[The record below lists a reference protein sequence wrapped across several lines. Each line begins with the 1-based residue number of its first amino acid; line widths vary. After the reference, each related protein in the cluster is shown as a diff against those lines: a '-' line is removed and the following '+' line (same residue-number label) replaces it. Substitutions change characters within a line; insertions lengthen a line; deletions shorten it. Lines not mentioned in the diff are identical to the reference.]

1 MQAKI
6 GIIRTFVRHP
16 NAANLLMALMILGGL
31 FSMSQLNRQLMPTV
45 GMDAVT
51 VNFIWPGATAED
63 IIANVL
69 ETIEPEI
76 RFITGIDEFNG
87 YASEGTG
94 GFFINF
100 KEGTNMARA
109 FSDVENGIARV
120 EGQLPEDLEKFSISQ
135 IEVQEPVSRIALS
148 GPFPERALKAYAK
161 EIRDDLLARG
171 IDRVNMQGVRDS
183 EIWVTPEP
191 SILRQLDLK
200 IEGVAAKIRQT
211 SLDQPSGTVD
221 GAYERIIRS
230 KGQTKTVEA
239 VEEIEIISRDDG
251 RKLKIKD
258 IATVQETFNDSQ
270 PEGFFKG
277 NRAVSLQ
284 IMRSASMDSLDVARK
299 VEKYLEEK
307 AEVLPASLTLNHY
320 DVRAQYVGDRI
331 WLLTKNGIG
340 GLLLVLGVLYVF
352 LNGRLA
358 FWVAAGI
365 PVAMF
370 ATFTAMQLTGQSF
383 NMLSLMGLIMTLGII
398 VDDAIVVGEHAATRR
413 ETGMT
418 AVDAAESGATRMFG
432 PVMASSLTTI
442 ASFFPIFLI
451 TGFMGQMASAL
462 PYVVIAVI
470 VASLIECFLI
480 LPGHLKH
487 GLAASKPKKPRK
499 WRTQFE
505 AWLAASPDTVFRR
518 VLRFIYYFRT
528 WFNEWF
534 NNFRYVTFRRFVT
547 ACYQARYIVVASAFA
562 MLIIA
567 VGVVRAGH
575 VPFTLFPQAEP
586 GTLLVNVVMNP
597 GAPREQTEA
606 VTNELNR
613 ALFAVQEELTEGRN
627 DLVVATF
634 GTVGQSIAANSWQQL
649 GSDNLAGLWV
659 ELTPADQRDIRNV
672 QILNAWRAEMKEMPG
687 IERIAFVEPQGGPPG
702 REIDIRLS
710 GASPTQLKKAAL
722 DVRDLLERY
731 PGVRDIEDDL
741 PYGKREM
748 ILELTDR
755 GRAMGFTTES
765 VSRQVRNAA
774 QGAIAK
780 RFPRDDEEVDI
791 VVKLPEGQFNLE
803 ALRELYLRGP
813 EGAEVPLTEIVDLKE
828 GQSFMRLQRVDGKTQ
843 VAVTADLDEEKM
855 NMNRLLE
862 ALPGDGLNDI
872 AQKYGVQWNFDGKAE
887 EQADSL
893 GEVGTGLLVAIAAI
907 YIILAWVLG
916 SYARPFVIILSVIP
930 FGWVGSVMGHFIM
943 GYDMTMLSLI
953 GLLGLTGILVND
965 SIILVSAI
973 DERHKHGESWRSA
986 VINGTLDRLR
996 AVVLTSL
1003 TTIGGLTP
1011 LLFETNLQ
1019 AQFLIPVAITLVFG
1033 ISVAT
1038 LIVLIVVPAFLGIL
1052 DDAIRAVKGRPQGG
1066 PATGLP
1072 APEGRAQ

>member
-1 MQAKI
+1 MQSKI

-45 GMDAVT
+45 GMDAVS

-63 IIANVL
+63 IISNVL

-76 RFITGIDEFNG
+76 RFVTGIDEFNG
-87 YASEGTG
+87 FASEGTG

-148 GPFPERALKAYAK
+148 GPFPERALKAYAN
-161 EIRDDLLARG
+161 EIRDDLLALG

-200 IEGVAAKIRQT
+200 IGDVAAKIRET

-258 IATVQETFNDSQ
+258 IATVQETFNDTQ

-284 IMRSASMDSLDVARK
+284 IMRSASMDSIDVAKK
-299 VEKYLEEK
+299 VEEYLEGK

-340 GLLLVLGVLYVF
+340 GLLLVLGILYVF

-487 GLAASKPKKPRK
+487 ALKKGVGK
-499 WRTQFE
+499 TSGWR
-505 AWLAASPDTVFRR
+505 A
-518 VLRFIYYFRT
+518 RFNQ
-528 WFNEWF
+528 WFND
-534 NNFRYVTFRRFVT
+534 FRDVTFRRFVT
-547 ACYQARYIVVASAFA
+547 GCYQSRYIVVASAFA
-562 MLIIA
+562 MLIIS

-586 GTLLVNVVMNP
+586 STLLVNLVMNP
-597 GAPREQTEA
+597 GAPREQTQAAMSEI
-606 VTNELNR
+606 NR
-613 ALFAVQEELTEGRN
+613 ALFDVQEDLTEGRN

-634 GTVGQSIAANSWQQL
+634 GTVGQSIAGNSWQQL

-659 ELTPADQRDIRNV
+659 ELTPADKRDIRNV
-672 QILNAWRAEMKEMPG
+672 QILEAWRAEMKQMPG
-687 IERIAFVEPQGGPPG
+687 VERIAMVEPQGGPPG

-710 GASPTQLKKAAL
+710 GGSPTQLKQAAL
-722 DVRDLLERY
+722 EVRDLLERY

-755 GRAMGFTTES
+755 GRAMGFNTQS
-765 VSRQVRNAA
+765 VSGQVRDAA

-780 RFPRDDEEVDI
+780 RFPREDEEVDI
-791 VVKLPEGQFNLE
+791 VVKLPEGQFNIE
-803 ALRELYLRGP
+803 ALRELYLRSP
-813 EGAEVPLTEIVDLKE
+813 QGAEVPLMEIVNIRDE
-828 GQSFMRLQRVDGKTQ
+828 QGFMRLHRVDGATQ

-862 ALPGDGLNDI
+862 ALPGDGLDDI
-872 AQKYGVQWNFDGKAE
+872 AKKYGVQWGFDGKAE

-893 GEVGTGLLVAIAAI
+893 GEVGTGLLVAVAAI

-916 SYARPFVIILSVIP
+916 SYARPIVIILSVIP

-973 DERHKHGESWRSA
+973 DERNKNGEGWRSA

-996 AVVLTSL
+996 AVILTSL

-1052 DDAIRAVKGRPQGG
+1052 DDVSRAVRGERRRRS
-1066 PATGLP
+1066 ADGLP
-1072 APEGRAQ
+1072 APEGRV